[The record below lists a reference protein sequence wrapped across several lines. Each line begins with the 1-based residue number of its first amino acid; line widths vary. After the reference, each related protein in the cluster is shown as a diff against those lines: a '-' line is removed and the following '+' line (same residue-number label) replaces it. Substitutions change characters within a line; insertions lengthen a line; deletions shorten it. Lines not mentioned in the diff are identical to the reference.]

1 MKIGILT
8 QPLSNNYGG
17 ILQAHA
23 LQTLLRSMGH
33 EPEIINRQSA
43 YPPASL
49 VARRFL
55 SLIKCVIR
63 RYVLGNKNV
72 NISNPFYE
80 NYTLDKGWTFDCS
93 ELSAFID
100 NEIRQSRPLRSSEAV
115 AKYAKKQQF
124 DCFIVGSDQV
134 WREKYSSCI
143 TDYFLGFLP
152 DDYKAKRIVY
162 GASFGTEHDPIP
174 SKLDEC
180 VKLAR
185 QFDAISVREESGV
198 RLMKEI
204 FGLDARLVL
213 DPTLLMDAGHYR
225 ALIKKEDVKKSGV
238 VSYILDE
245 TAEKQ
250 NIIDDVTNKVGSI
263 YTRILLF
270 PFRNRCENPKS
281 VSISQWL
288 AAIDNAD
295 FVVTDSFHGC
305 VFSIIFK
312 KKFVAI
318 GNKERGLDRFIS
330 LLGRLGLQD
339 RLVCSLEEFECRKDA
354 LMTAPDYAAVDLKL
368 DNWRKDSL
376 DFLNKALS

>member
-8 QPLSNNYGG
+8 QPLRNNYGG

-23 LQTLLRSMGH
+23 LQALLKSMGH
-33 EPEIINRQSA
+33 DAIIINRQYA
-43 YPPASL
+43 YPPNGL
-49 VARRFL
+49 LLRRFL
-55 SLIKCVIR
+55 SLFKCIIR
-63 RYVLGNKNV
+63 RYLLGNKNV
-72 NISNPFYE
+72 NIANPFDRH
-80 NYTLDKGWTFDCS
+80 YTADRGWTYDFS
-93 ELSAFID
+93 MLRKFVKH
-100 NEIRQSRPLRSSEAV
+100 EIRQSRPLRSSKAV
-115 AKYAKKQQF
+115 AKYVKKQQF

-134 WREKYSSCI
+134 WREEYSPCI

-152 DDYKAKRIVY
+152 DDCKAKKIAY
-162 GASFGTEHDPIP
+162 AASFGVSVDPIE
-174 SKLDEC
+174 SNLDEC
-180 VKLAR
+180 TKLVCR
-185 QFDAISVREESGV
+185 FEAISVREESGV
-198 RLMKEI
+198 KLMKEI
-204 FGLDARLVL
+204 FDLDARLVL
-213 DPTLLMDAGHYR
+213 DPTLLMDAWHYR
-225 ALIKKEDVKKSGV
+225 ALVNKEDVKPSGV

-245 TAEKQ
+245 TSEKQ
-250 NIIDDVTNKVGSI
+250 DIIDNITNEVGSI

-281 VSISQWL
+281 VSVSQWL
-288 AAIDNAD
+288 AAIDNAE

-376 DFLNKALS
+376 DFLGKVLS

>member
-17 ILQAHA
+17 ILQAYA

-33 EPEIINRQSA
+33 EPEIINRQPA
-43 YPPASL
+43 YPSVGL
-49 VARRFL
+49 IARRFL

-80 NYTLDKGWTFDCS
+80 NYTLDKGWTFDCG
-93 ELSAFID
+93 ELSRFID
-100 NEIRQSRPLRSSEAV
+100 NEIWQSKPLRSSKAV
-115 AKYAKKQQF
+115 AKYAKKQRF

-134 WREKYSSCI
+134 WREKFSPCI

-152 DDYKAKRIVY
+152 DSCKAKRIAY
-162 GASFGTEHDPIP
+162 AASFGTEHDPIP
-174 SKLDEC
+174 SNLDEC
-180 VKLAR
+180 IKLAR
-185 QFDAISVREESGV
+185 RFDAISVREEAGV
-198 RLMKEI
+198 RLMKEL
-204 FGLDARLVL
+204 FGLDARLAL
-213 DPTLLMDAGHYR
+213 DPTLLMDAGYYR
-225 ALIKKEDVKKSGV
+225 ALINKEDVKKSGV

-245 TAEKQ
+245 TVEKQ
-250 NIIDDVTNKVGSI
+250 NIINDVTNKVGSI

-281 VSISQWL
+281 VSVSQWL

-312 KKFVAI
+312 KKFVAL
-318 GNKERGLDRFIS
+318 GNRERGLDRFIS

-339 RLVCSLEEFECRKDA
+339 RLICSLEEFGSRKDI
-354 LMTAPDYAAVDLKL
+354 LMTGPDYSAVGLKL
-368 DNWRKDSL
+368 DNWRKESL
-376 DFLNKALS
+376 DFLNRALN